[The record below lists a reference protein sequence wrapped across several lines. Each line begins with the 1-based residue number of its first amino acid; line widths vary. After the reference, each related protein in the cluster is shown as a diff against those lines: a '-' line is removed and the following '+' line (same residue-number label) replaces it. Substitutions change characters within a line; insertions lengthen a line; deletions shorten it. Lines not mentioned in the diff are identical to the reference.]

1 MHRYDDE
8 GRSDGLKR
16 LIAGRDIHE
25 WGVPK
30 GKKGGLISEATFISE
45 DAWVDAGSTIHD
57 SHISGWSLVKD
68 SKVSDSVVKNCVIQS
83 STVHESIL
91 RATFCDLA
99 NVSFSILYSSVVT
112 VNRLSSVDR
121 RSRADLKTVAAELTD
136 EALGRQH
143 LDEVEGS
150 TVEYSILNGTQISLD
165 SKVKHSGVGSA
176 DILRSTVD
184 YSKLD
189 DSWVSDATV
198 SSSFVRSSNLSD
210 RVVREARVSRL
221 SRDAHIGQLRFP
233 IKSTLDRSAELS
245 GGYFGDFPAQI
256 DIWPRLPGRLRQIA
270 VLAWIVGVPWAF
282 WTTPLLSIII
292 AVPLLALVVL
302 RLASGLAS
310 RIVGK
315 LEARSM
321 SKATLGRGRSGV
333 SAALK
338 SCSTAFSS
346 LKKLLNG
353 LLLAGTVL
361 VPTAIVSGAVVER
374 MLNSDAE
381 PSRSAEVVD
390 SVSAD
395 VGSDTVVSDDFDRD
409 ASSSTASSE
418 PAVPT
423 PVSVTSSNLRAVAYD
438 PEHSYLYVWFHS
450 GGLYRYNGVPEAVYR
465 NLLVASSKGRF
476 HASYIRDQYTSV
488 RLS

>member
-1 MHRYDDE
+1 MPTLGSFAFLLRVH
-8 GRSDGLKR
+8 
-16 LIAGRDIHE
+16 LIA
-25 WGVPK
+25 VPSFQEDTSAIFLHRLTY
-30 GKKGGLISEATFISE
+30 GLGYLDGF
-45 DAWVDAGSTIHD
+45 VK
-57 SHISGWSLVKD
+57 SL
-68 SKVSDSVVKNCVIQS
+68 
-83 STVHESIL
+83 
-91 RATFCDLA
+91 F
-99 NVSFSILYSSVVT
+99 
-112 VNRLSSVDR
+112 
-121 RSRADLKTVAAELTD
+121 
-136 EALGRQH
+136 
-143 LDEVEGS
+143 
-150 TVEYSILNGTQISLD
+150 
-165 SKVKHSGVGSA
+165 
-176 DILRSTVD
+176 
-184 YSKLD
+184 
-189 DSWVSDATV
+189 
-198 SSSFVRSSNLSD
+198 
-210 RVVREARVSRL
+210 
-221 SRDAHIGQLRFP
+221 
-233 IKSTLDRSAELS
+233 
-245 GGYFGDFPAQI
+245 
-256 DIWPRLPGRLRQIA
+256 
-270 VLAWIVGVPWAF
+270 LAWIVGVPWAF